1 MRILYGVCGEGMGHA
16 IRSAV
21 VGHHL
26 RGLGHDVTYV
36 CSPGRAFDHLARLKT
51 GRVVPTLGLHSTMTR
66 NRVDAPATFLGNAA
80 LQMIAGPV
88 VHTVTAAMVGV
99 SAKPDFVISDFEP
112 WSARYASVT
121 RKPLVAIDNIHFA
134 TRFSHE
140 RGLGACPGDAQ
151 ARALMEPVV
160 DRMIPGAKRYL
171 VTGFVGTGARPRD
184 EKTSLHLPI
193 LRPETLSVPRSVGE
207 HVVVYFNDKADA
219 ERLHV
224 LSGLGVPFHVYGTG
238 ARVESVQENVTVKP
252 MGPGFLG
259 DLASSRAVI
268 AGAGFTTMTEAI
280 YLGKPMLAVPFEGQ
294 YEQILN
300 ASYLSEMGYGERAR
314 EITREGVGAFL
325 ERAETYRTN
334 LSGLVHDGNR
344 ALLAELEEML
354 DAA

>member
-1 MRILYGVCGEGMGHA
+1 MC
-16 IRSAV
+16 SA
-21 VGHHL
+21 
-26 RGLGHDVTYV
+26 
-36 CSPGRAFDHLARLKT
+36 
-51 GRVVPTLGLHSTMTR
+51 
-66 NRVDAPATFLGNAA
+66 
-80 LQMIAGPV
+80 
-88 VHTVTAAMVGV
+88 
-99 SAKPDFVISDFEP
+99 
-112 WSARYASVT
+112 
-121 RKPLVAIDNIHFA
+121 
-134 TRFSHE
+134 
-140 RGLGACPGDAQ
+140 
-151 ARALMEPVV
+151 
-160 DRMIPGAKRYL
+160 
-171 VTGFVGTGARPRD
+171 
-184 EKTSLHLPI
+184 
-193 LRPETLSVPRSVGE
+193 
-207 HVVVYFNDKADA
+207 
-219 ERLHV
+219 
-224 LSGLGVPFHVYGTG
+224 GLGVPFHVYGTG